1 MADRRVCR
9 RRPAPDTVR
18 LVQGTA
24 WGGLA
29 QSRQRSGVA
38 VGASAGKLTGTCRYQ
53 IARASEVAMLPGRAG
68 LQRGTDRPLHT
79 VTIARETVSP
89 GRVWCSLC
97 TSMICPLSRHLIPRC
112 AAPAS
117 SRSDSESAS
126 EPIEMVLTYHAGGTL
141 RVACASSQ
149 VVTSNYRWTASGHSN
164 YRWTVAGLQRALGA
178 ATGTRAPQKQQNTV
192 EFFSF
197 SLPNPHPV
205 KVPAP
210 SRCEARLGRR
220 RRLKLPFRISVWCC
234 TWPHFCACFRL

>member
-18 LVQGTA
+18 LVQGAA

-38 VGASAGKLTGTCRYQ
+38 VGASAGRLTGTCRYQ

-89 GRVWCSLC
+89 GRAWCSLC

-112 AAPAS
+112 SAPAS

-126 EPIEMVLTYHAGGTL
+126 EPIEMVLTYHACGTL

-149 VVTSNYRWTASGHSN
+149 VVTSNYRWT
-164 YRWTVAGLQRALGA
+164 VAVPA
-178 ATGTRAPQKQQNTV
+178 ACARCVRVLEPPKNNKTLPS
-192 EFFSF
+192 FF
-197 SLPNPHPV
+197 LPLAQPNPV
-205 KVPAP
+205 
-210 SRCEARLGRR
+210 
-220 RRLKLPFRISVWCC
+220 
-234 TWPHFCACFRL
+234 

>member
-38 VGASAGKLTGTCRYQ
+38 VGASAGRLTGTCRYQ

-89 GRVWCSLC
+89 GRLVFALHFHD
-97 TSMICPLSRHLIPRC
+97 L
-112 AAPAS
+112 
-117 SRSDSESAS
+117 
-126 EPIEMVLTYHAGGTL
+126 PIVQALDPKMRRAG
-141 RVACASSQ
+141 
-149 VVTSNYRWTASGHSN
+149 VVSF
-164 YRWTVAGLQRALGA
+164 GLGIGL
-178 ATGTRAPQKQQNTV
+178 
-192 EFFSF
+192 
-197 SLPNPHPV
+197 
-205 KVPAP
+205 
-210 SRCEARLGRR
+210 
-220 RRLKLPFRISVWCC
+220 
-234 TWPHFCACFRL
+234 